1 MSRTRGRIILNKIQV
16 RGFLI
21 TAVLSLAFVGGCQK
35 SSSTDSG
42 TDEETETTEAACS
55 TKNCG
60 KGKTC
65 EGTYSTLSCTGKK
78 WTGVCTVNQI
88 DSGDWTKIWFEDQQN
103 CGFDWIRAQGTVGS
117 DWATL
122 ASGSSKEGMV
132 QSEGVD
138 VFQFRICTNGVNT
151 DNTRCL

>member
-1 MSRTRGRIILNKIQV
+1 MSLTRGRMKLNKIQV
-16 RGFLI
+16 RGLLI
-21 TAVLSLAFVGGCQK
+21 TAVLSLALVGGCGK

-42 TDEETETTEAACS
+42 TDEEDEETEVACS
-55 TKNCG
+55 TEKCG
-60 KGKTC
+60 AGKSC

-78 WTGVCTVNQI
+78 WTGVCEVNQI
-88 DSGDWTKIWFEDQQN
+88 DSGEWTKIWFEDQSN
-103 CGFDWIRAQGTVGS
+103 CGFDWIRAQGVVGS

-122 ASGSSKEGMV
+122 ASGSAKEAMV
-132 QSEGVD
+132 QSKGKD